1 MHSFVQ
7 VAPRACRPDP
17 REMVLNQYR
26 GISLHATRPG
36 GGQRGGARWTRETG
50 QRRRP
55 REHPAEGDKK
65 RWWETQKPS
74 GLQPGP
80 RRLLT
85 PSIQREHAEG
95 GKQATRTERG
105 CFGAGRGSTGP
116 SGLLGFST
124 GPGLVGGR
132 GANGGAGAGGVTP
145 RAPSPRNTPERPW
158 HPRKGKEGT
167 AASSETGLGCLQ
179 GFLNGGGLG
188 SRA

>member
-1 MHSFVQ
+1 MEE
-7 VAPRACRPDP
+7 RAGPEKPDRGEGHGSTQP
-17 REMVLNQYR
+17 RE
-26 GISLHATRPG
+26 T
-36 GGQRGGARWTRETG
+36 
-50 QRRRP
+50 
-55 REHPAEGDKK
+55 KK
-65 RWWETQKPS
+65 SWWETQKPS

-116 SGLLGFST
+116 SGLLGFSN
-124 GPGLVGGR
+124 GPGLGGGR